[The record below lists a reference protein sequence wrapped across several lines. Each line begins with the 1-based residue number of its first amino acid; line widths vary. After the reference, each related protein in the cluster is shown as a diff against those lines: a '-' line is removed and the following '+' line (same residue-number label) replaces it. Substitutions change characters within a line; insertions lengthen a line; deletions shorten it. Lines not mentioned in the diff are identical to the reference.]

1 MGRSEE
7 GVVKVSTHTRQTKE
21 KEEVWRD
28 GETKGEER
36 RTGKQKKRQKET
48 KI

>member
-1 MGRSEE
+1 MERSEE
-7 GVVKVSTHTRQTKE
+7 GLIKVSTDTRQTKE
-21 KEEVWRD
+21 KEVCSD

-36 RTGKQKKRQKET
+36 RTGKQKRQKET